1 MAGIS
6 LSVEGDK
13 IQLSF
18 QKDDQSTAIVM
29 DAGAARTLASALNQ
43 LLDVMDD
50 ALDEDE
56 LEAEMTDEELT
67 EELARQLAEAD
78 DEEGEDGDG
87 IAAGETIEGEVV
99 DVTSPTI
106 DIGLDQDG
114 HAVVSL
120 RAGRLPPLMLRLQ
133 DDEAR
138 HISQSLHEI
147 LSAPRDARLS
157 QGGH

>member
-29 DAGAARTLASALNQ
+29 DAGAARTLASALTQ
-43 LLDVMDD
+43 LLEVMDD
-50 ALDEDE
+50 VDEDE
-56 LEAEMTDEELT
+56 LEEAFSDEELT
-67 EELARQLAEAD
+67 EELARQLAEEG
-78 DEEGEDGDG
+78 DEEHPD
-87 IAAGETIEGEVV
+87 TIEGELV

-120 RAGRLPPLMLRLQ
+120 RAGHLPPIMLRLQ
-133 DDEAR
+133 DEEAR
-138 HISQSLHEI
+138 HISQSLTEI

>member
-18 QKDDQSTAIVM
+18 QKDDQATAILM
-29 DAGAARTLASALNQ
+29 DASAARTLAAALTQ
-43 LLDVMDD
+43 LLAVMAMEGED
-50 ALDEDE
+50 LEEGDEDE
-56 LEAEMTDEELT
+56 
-67 EELARQLAEAD
+67 
-78 DEEGEDGDG
+78 GE
-87 IAAGETIEGEVV
+87 EVV

-106 DIGLDQDG
+106 DIGLDEMGQP
-114 HAVVSL
+114 VLSL
-120 RAGRLPPLMLRLQ
+120 QAGSLPPFLLRLK

-138 HISQSLHEI
+138 HIAESLSEI
-147 LSAPRDARLS
+147 LNAPRDARVS

>member
-29 DAGAARTLASALNQ
+29 DAGAARTLASALTQ
-43 LLDVMDD
+43 LLDVMDE
-50 ALDEDE
+50 ALDDEE
-56 LEAEMTDEELT
+56 LEEAFSDEELT
-67 EELARQLAEAD
+67 EELARQLAED
-78 DEEGEDGDG
+78 GEEG
-87 IAAGETIEGEVV
+87 AETIEGEVV

-120 RAGRLPPLMLRLQ
+120 RAGHLPPIMLRLQ
-133 DDEAR
+133 DEEAR
-138 HISQSLHEI
+138 HISQSLAEI
-147 LSAPRDARLS
+147 LGAPRDARLS

>member
-29 DAGAARTLASALNQ
+29 DAGAARTLASALTQ
-43 LLDVMDD
+43 LLDVMDED
-50 ALDEDE
+50 LDEDE
-56 LEAEMTDEELT
+56 LEDAFTDEELT
-67 EELARQLAEAD
+67 EELARQLAEED
-78 DEEGEDGDG
+78 GEDVPD
-87 IAAGETIEGEVV
+87 TIEGEVV

-106 DIGLDQDG
+106 DIGLDQEG
-114 HAVVSL
+114 HAVVAL
-120 RAGRLPPLMLRLQ
+120 RAGRLPPIMLRLQ

-138 HISQSLHEI
+138 HISQSLAEI
-147 LSAPRDARLS
+147 LGAPRDVRLS

>member
-29 DAGAARTLASALNQ
+29 DAGAARTLASALTQ

-56 LEAEMTDEELT
+56 LEEAFTDEELT
-67 EELARQLAEAD
+67 EELARQLAEE
-78 DEEGEDGDG
+78 EEGGDG
-87 IAAGETIEGEVV
+87 EGVETIEGEVV

-120 RAGRLPPLMLRLQ
+120 RAGRLPPIMLRLQ
-133 DDEAR
+133 DEEAR
-138 HISQSLHEI
+138 HISQSLSEI

>member
-29 DAGAARTLASALNQ
+29 DAGAARTLASALTQ
-43 LLDVMDD
+43 LLDVMDE
-50 ALDEDE
+50 ALDEEE
-56 LEAEMTDEELT
+56 LEEAFSDEELT
-67 EELARQLAEAD
+67 EELARQLAEED
-78 DEEGEDGDG
+78 GEDGP
-87 IAAGETIEGEVV
+87 ETIEGEVV
-99 DVTSPTI
+99 DVTSSTI

-120 RAGRLPPLMLRLQ
+120 RAGHLPPIMLRLQ
-133 DDEAR
+133 DEEAR
-138 HISQSLHEI
+138 HISQSLAEI
-147 LSAPRDARLS
+147 LGAPRDARMS

>member
-29 DAGAARTLASALNQ
+29 DAGAARTLASALTQ
-43 LLDVMDD
+43 LLDVMDE
-50 ALDEDE
+50 ALDEEE
-56 LEAEMTDEELT
+56 LEEAFTDEELS
-67 EELARQLAEAD
+67 EELARQLAED
-78 DEEGEDGDG
+78 DGEET
-87 IAAGETIEGEVV
+87 GETIEGEVV

-106 DIGLDQDG
+106 DIGLDQEG

-120 RAGRLPPLMLRLQ
+120 RAGRLPPIMLRLQ
-133 DDEAR
+133 DEEAR
-138 HISQSLHEI
+138 HISKSLAEI
-147 LSAPRDARLS
+147 LGAPRDARTS

>member
-50 ALDEDE
+50 ALDEDD

-67 EELARQLAEAD
+67 EELARQLAEAED
-78 DEEGEDGDG
+78 EDGEDG

>member
-6 LSVEGDK
+6 LSLEGDK

-18 QKDDQSTAIVM
+18 QKDDQATAIVM
-29 DAGAARTLASALNQ
+29 DAGAARTLASALTQ

-50 ALDEDE
+50 DIDTDLENALEE
-56 LEAEMTDEELT
+56 GITDEEIA
-67 EELARQLAEAD
+67 EELARQLAEEGDEAD
-78 DEEGEDGDG
+78 
-87 IAAGETIEGEVV
+87 TIEGEVV

-106 DIGLDQDG
+106 DIGVDQDG
-114 HAVVSL
+114 HAVVAL
-120 RAGRLPPLMLRLQ
+120 RAGDMPPIMLRLQ

-138 HISQSLHEI
+138 HISQSLSEI
-147 LSAPRDARLS
+147 LSAPRDVRLS

>member
-29 DAGAARTLASALNQ
+29 DAGAARTLASALTQ
-43 LLDVMDD
+43 LLEVMDD
-50 ALDEDE
+50 VLDEDD
-56 LEAEMTDEELT
+56 LEDAFADEELS
-67 EELARQLAEAD
+67 EELARQLAE
-78 DEEGEDGDG
+78 EDGDEV
-87 IAAGETIEGEVV
+87 GEILEGEVV

-120 RAGRLPPLMLRLQ
+120 RAGMLPPIMLRLQ
-133 DDEAR
+133 DEEAR
-138 HISQSLHEI
+138 HISQSLEEI

-157 QGGH
+157 QGDH

>member
-29 DAGAARTLASALNQ
+29 DAGAARTLASALTQ
-43 LLDVMDD
+43 LLEVMDD
-50 ALDEDE
+50 VDEDE
-56 LEAEMTDEELT
+56 LEDAFSDEELT
-67 EELARQLAEAD
+67 EELARQLAED
-78 DEEGEDGDG
+78 GDEEHPD
-87 IAAGETIEGEVV
+87 TIEGELV

-120 RAGRLPPLMLRLQ
+120 RAGHLPPIMLRLQ
-133 DDEAR
+133 DEEAR
-138 HISQSLHEI
+138 HISQSLTEI

>member
-29 DAGAARTLASALNQ
+29 DAGAARTLASALTQ
-43 LLDVMDD
+43 LLEVMDD
-50 ALDEDE
+50 VDEDE
-56 LEAEMTDEELT
+56 LEEAFSDEELT
-67 EELARQLAEAD
+67 EELARQLAE
-78 DEEGEDGDG
+78 DGD
-87 IAAGETIEGEVV
+87 EDHPDTIEGELV

-120 RAGRLPPLMLRLQ
+120 RAGHLPPIMLRLQ
-133 DDEAR
+133 DEEAR
-138 HISQSLHEI
+138 HISQSLTEI

>member
-29 DAGAARTLASALNQ
+29 DAGAARTLASALTQ

-56 LEAEMTDEELT
+56 LEEAFTDEELT
-67 EELARQLAEAD
+67 EELARQLAEED
-78 DEEGEDGDG
+78 GEEGAPD
-87 IAAGETIEGEVV
+87 TIEGEVV

-120 RAGRLPPLMLRLQ
+120 RAGRLPPIMLRLQ
-133 DDEAR
+133 DEEAR
-138 HISQSLHEI
+138 HISQSLTEI